1 MILTMFI
8 LSDNQ
13 YLIVRYADRLYFRYK
28 TSLTNSSSQMLRT
41 RKKLT
46 VDRYSYK
53 NKIYILCIIEHI
65 PTYDTR
71 PECGQQQSV
80 RFILQKK

>member
-1 MILTMFI
+1 
-8 LSDNQ
+8 
-13 YLIVRYADRLYFRYK
+13 
-28 TSLTNSSSQMLRT
+28 MLRT

-80 RFILQKK
+80 RFILQNK